1 MEGGAVALEL
11 TFREA
16 TPAANLA
23 PTRRRSSKSGSPK
36 PRTGWYSKK
45 SRARGSGQGSAKGS
59 TAAGWASTDADQHA
73 LRWHPIGSD
82 EVPAFE
88 TCVLLPWLG
97 GGVAALG
104 GYGPRP
110 AGGNRW
116 TEIGVYPPG
125 DERRLREALLLGF
138 QPAEGGGYVVA
149 LLVKAAPGGGGVSVV
164 ELCRAPLGV
173 GQQPV
178 SFNLEKTPPGAHG
191 RASAEAVCE
200 DGRVRRWCIAPALPR
215 GDDDERETSFALS
228 TVDLCCPFGA
238 STGGEE
244 GPGDGGSKTVSPA
257 PLLAV
262 ASANLLAVARSIERP
277 RKPQRAL
284 TPARSF
290 RESSVR
296 SEEELAAET
305 TEPPASIEVWSCSD
319 TPYPLRRFKKD
330 GTVALPGIQAVEGMC
345 WVSPEA
351 GDERGA
357 AVSGHC
363 LCVSVAG
370 SVTVLAR
377 ERSSHAVLPGL
388 EGAGGEEGW
397 VWSPVFRVASPSSL
411 LACRTAGLRDFCQV
425 RNGGVLLF
433 LHVCVCVHG
442 IVPTVLSCVFSSEKG
457 LAVHSFFNGYC
468 EESVRGLAEFVV
480 LTTSSVQV
488 TRCNGTR
495 CRFKPPAMTYKIRTT
510 KKFTLVLPGLLC
522 LPHSLAKP
530 RVMNPGSSLGY
541 RFFFVF
547 VCHICPGSQ
556 TPHPRY
562 PPSAGTHGQVPTQP
576 RPVPGPHPR
585 CETAAAGRGD
595 GGHGHGRR
603 RGAEPGDGCH

>member
-1 MEGGAVALEL
+1 MEGGAVSLEL

-23 PTRRRSSKSGSPK
+23 PVRRSSSKSGSPK

-45 SRARGSGQGSAKGS
+45 SRSRGSGRGSAKGS
-59 TAAGWASTDADQHA
+59 TASGWASTDADQHA

-97 GGVAALG
+97 SGEAALG
-104 GYGPRP
+104 GDGPGASSEALP
-110 AGGNRW
+110 APGNRW

-125 DERRLREALLLGF
+125 DERRLRKALLLGF
-138 QPAEGGGYVVA
+138 QPAKSGGYVVA

-164 ELCRAPLGV
+164 ELCRASLGV

-178 SFNLEKTPPGAHG
+178 SFNLEKTPPGVHG

-200 DGRVRRWCIAPALPR
+200 DGRVRRWCIAPSLPR
-215 GDDDERETSFALS
+215 GDDERESSFALS
-228 TVDLCCPFGA
+228 TADLCDPFGA
-238 STGGEE
+238 STGGEKD
-244 GPGDGGSKTVSPA
+244 PGDGVSKVVSPA
-257 PLLAV
+257 PLIAV
-262 ASANLLAVARSIERP
+262 ASANLLAVARSIEP

-296 SEEELAAET
+296 RSEQLAAET
-305 TEPPASIEVWSCSD
+305 AEPPASIEVWSCSD
-319 TPYPLRRFKKD
+319 TPYTVRRFKKD
-330 GTVALPGIQAVEGMC
+330 GTVVLPGIRAVEGMC
-345 WVSPEA
+345 WVSPEV

-357 AVSGHC
+357 AVGGHC

-377 ERSSHAVLPGL
+377 ERSSSHAVLPGL

-425 RNGGVLLF
+425 RNARVIS
-433 LHVCVCVHG
+433 VRMCVC
-442 IVPTVLSCVFSSEKG
+442 TW
-457 LAVHSFFNGYC
+457 N
-468 EESVRGLAEFVV
+468 
-480 LTTSSVQV
+480 
-488 TRCNGTR
+488 
-495 CRFKPPAMTYKIRTT
+495 
-510 KKFTLVLPGLLC
+510 
-522 LPHSLAKP
+522 
-530 RVMNPGSSLGY
+530 
-541 RFFFVF
+541 F
-547 VCHICPGSQ
+547 VC
-556 TPHPRY
+556 
-562 PPSAGTHGQVPTQP
+562 GTCL
-576 RPVPGPHPR
+576 RF
-585 CETAAAGRGD
+585 
-595 GGHGHGRR
+595 
-603 RGAEPGDGCH
+603 